1 MPLSRIAVQI
11 DLPDLKINKSLEVR
25 LMDCNI
31 ASAAIMESP
40 NMTTDLISERR
51 GQTMWVTFNR
61 PEARNAMT
69 FGMYE
74 ELARICEGVSGD
86 RSVRAMIILGAG
98 GKAFAA
104 GTDMSQFRAFETP
117 QDALDYE
124 VEINRVLTAV
134 EQCPVPTVA
143 AIHGACTGGGASIA
157 AACDIRIASQ
167 PLKFGFPIARTLGN
181 CLNAANLARL
191 TELLGAGRVREM
203 IFTARLMGADEAL
216 ACGLISEILSD
227 EAALLKRAEALAEQ
241 LAGMAPLTL
250 QATKEAM
257 RRNRAAVSV
266 DDSDLITGCYMSE
279 DFKHGIEAFLSK
291 SKPEWRGK

>member
-1 MPLSRIAVQI
+1 
-11 DLPDLKINKSLEVR
+11 
-25 LMDCNI
+25 
-31 ASAAIMESP
+31 
-40 NMTTDLISERR
+40 
-51 GQTMWVTFNR
+51 
-61 PEARNAMT
+61 
-69 FGMYE
+69 
-74 ELARICEGVSGD
+74 
-86 RSVRAMIILGAG
+86 
-98 GKAFAA
+98 
-104 GTDMSQFRAFETP
+104 
-117 QDALDYE
+117 
-124 VEINRVLTAV
+124 
-134 EQCPVPTVA
+134 
-143 AIHGACTGGGASIA
+143 
-157 AACDIRIASQ
+157 
-167 PLKFGFPIARTLGN
+167 
-181 CLNAANLARL
+181 
-191 TELLGAGRVREM
+191 M